1 MSPKVI
7 DHVTLRLCASI
18 ALAGW
23 IVVALARPTPLQA
36 APLRQSAGEGE
47 TLFQE
52 KCVACHTIGGGVL
65 VGPDLAGVV
74 ERQDHDWLSKW
85 ILAPDKVLA
94 AKDPIATQLLAEAN
108 GVPMPNLGLTEAQV
122 ASLLAYLENPGGQT
136 VAAPAV
142 ALGAGN
148 ATHGRALFTGSS
160 RLENGG
166 PPCMNCHSIAGLGAL
181 GGGALGPDLT
191 TAINTYGGDKGL
203 AAFLNT
209 LPTVTMNAVWSRQP
223 LSPAEQDDLRAF
235 MRDASVAQRPSDAV
249 WLLAAASAIGLALM
263 LLLARTVWHKRLVSV
278 RRSLVQRSRI

>member
-1 MSPKVI
+1 MSPKFI
-7 DHVTLRLCASI
+7 DHIALRLCASI

-23 IVVALARPTPLQA
+23 ILLALAQSTPLQA
-36 APLRQSAGEGE
+36 APPRQSAGEGE

-52 KCVACHTIGGGVL
+52 KCIACHTIGGGVL
-65 VGPDLAGVV
+65 VGPDLAGVTGL
-74 ERQDHDWLSKW
+74 RDHDWLSRW
-85 ILAPDKVLA
+85 ILAPDKMLA

-122 ASLLAYLENPGGQT
+122 ASLIAYLENPGGET
-136 VAAPAV
+136 VAAPEV
-142 ALGAGN
+142 ALAPGD
-148 ATHGRALFTGSS
+148 ATHGRALFTGAS
-160 RLENGG
+160 RLQNGG

-191 TAINTYGGDKGL
+191 TAINLYGGDKGL
-203 AAFLNT
+203 ALFLNT

-235 MRDASVAQRPSDAV
+235 MRDASVAQRPPDAV
-249 WLLAAASAIGLALM
+249 WLLAIASAIGLALF
-263 LLLARTVWHKRLVSV
+263 LLLAWAVWRRRLISV